1 MALFRRLLFW
11 LHLACGVVAGVVIL
25 IMCVTGVALTY
36 QRQMQYW
43 ADTRD
48 YRSAPPAGAERAP
61 AAAILDAVRAVEPDA
76 QPTTIA
82 YRADPSLPAAVAVG
96 PRTIYVNPYTAQ
108 VYGEGRGQGLRQFF
122 TTMTTWHRYL
132 GQSGE
137 SRPTGRMFTGA
148 SNLLFLCIVLSGM
161 YLWWP
166 KALTWKQIRNVT
178 WFRGGLRAKARD
190 FNWHNTIGFWSA
202 LPLAVIVYSGVVMSY
217 PWANNMVYRV
227 MGEQP
232 PPPGAGRG
240 GGPAGGRGE
249 GGLRGEGGRGGR
261 GGARG
266 GGEGREG
273 RGARGTA
280 PAGAMATTDAPRAA
294 APGGSAADAPRT
306 AMRAGSAA
314 PAADAPRPSGI
325 GLDAAI
331 ARAMADATD
340 WNILTLR
347 LPASERAPI
356 AFSVDRGD
364 GGQPQARSTL
374 TVDAMT
380 GAVTQTNDFAAQT
393 PGRRMRSVLR
403 FAHTGEIL
411 GLSGQT
417 IAGLVSAGGAV
428 LVYTGISLAL
438 RRFFAWIRRRAT
450 ARADRTA
457 GASQSTAA

>member
-1 MALFRRLLFW
+1 LLW

-48 YRSAPPAGAERAP
+48 YRSAPPTGAERAP
-61 AAAILDAVRAVEPDA
+61 ATAILDAVRAAEPDA

-82 YRADPSLPAAVAVG
+82 YRADPSLPAAVAIG

-240 GGPAGGRGE
+240 GPGGGRGE
-249 GGLRGEGGRGGR
+249 GGAREGGRGGR
-261 GGARG
+261 GVAR
-266 GGEGREG
+266 GEGRG
-273 RGARGTA
+273 GPGARAMA
-280 PAGAMATTDAPRAA
+280 PTGAMAMTDAPRATA
-294 APGGSAADAPRT
+294 SDADAQ
-306 AMRAGSAA
+306 
-314 PAADAPRPSGI
+314 RPSGI

-331 ARAMADATD
+331 ARAMAAATD

-347 LPASERAPI
+347 VPTSDRAPI
-356 AFSVDRGD
+356 SFSVDQGD

-374 TVDAMT
+374 TVDATT
-380 GAVTQTNDFAAQT
+380 GAVTQTSDFGAQT
-393 PGRRMRSVLR
+393 PGRRMRSILR

-450 ARADRTA
+450 ARGDRTA